1 MLSLRAQYKAM
12 RGSGLSRF
20 GAIWFVV
27 LMVFASPFVV
37 LADWAT
43 PSKKGFGKF
52 KREDDAD
59 GCQAV
64 PQVTTTHM
72 PDLSS
77 EESEQDGE
85 SAMRAEGNYGF
96 DTPFLADPAAAWW
109 LQEMRLLRMLEA
121 NALLA
126 SAIVQRRSEA
136 DERRLNWLIGIC
148 LGGMLVCLAVAA
160 YAMKYV
166 K

>member
-1 MLSLRAQYKAM
+1 
-12 RGSGLSRF
+12 
-20 GAIWFVV
+20 
-27 LMVFASPFVV
+27 
-37 LADWAT
+37 
-43 PSKKGFGKF
+43 
-52 KREDDAD
+52 
-59 GCQAV
+59 
-64 PQVTTTHM
+64 
-72 PDLSS
+72 
-77 EESEQDGE
+77 
-85 SAMRAEGNYGF
+85 
-96 DTPFLADPAAAWW
+96 
-109 LQEMRLLRMLEA
+109 MRLLRMLEA